1 MPLGAPAA
9 APAGWLQFCAKDR
22 LECERGSPR
31 FDVRMASATDTLDQG
46 SVGQAPTA
54 ATGDEAFADQG
65 QPGAFAWIAQANT
78 VRFEMSNDLTPAGF
92 QTYPAW
98 GASPDVDDGTGLERI
113 EPGVFAS
120 LETPYL
126 QPAGGRQATLT
137 ADMADDF
144 GTASV
149 PVSGDRRLS
158 WANREAPNLHV
169 QFASTYSL
177 TLTPAEPVST
187 LSLSSGS
194 WMTRRVGI
202 DAAMGR
208 LQAYR
213 AAGQV
218 TASGSMQLASGP
230 LVLTQ
235 DLWNEVR
242 TVNDRIN
249 RAILKRSDR
258 ELYGVDENWTLPL
271 EAGVNAGDCEDF
283 VLEKRR
289 ALLEAGVPQ
298 SALSIAVVTTY
309 RGVSHAV
316 LLISTDRGDYVLD
329 SLTPW
334 ILPWA
339 KTDYHWDERQVAGST
354 EHWASLSAPQIVKR
368 TADGKA
374 AVLLISL

>member
-9 APAGWLQFCAKDR
+9 APAGWVQFCAKDR
-22 LECERGSPR
+22 IECERGSPR
-31 FDVRMASATDTLDQG
+31 ADVQMASATATPDQG
-46 SVGQAPTA
+46 RASQAPTA
-54 ATGDEAFADQG
+54 ATGDEGFEDQG
-65 QPGAFAWIAQANT
+65 QPGAFAWFGQAGAF
-78 VRFEMSNDLTPAGF
+78 RFGT
-92 QTYPAW
+92 TK
-98 GASPDVDDGTGLERI
+98 DDAGLEKI

-218 TASGSMQLASGP
+218 TASGSTQLASGP

-289 ALLEAGVPQ
+289 ALLEA
-298 SALSIAVVTTY
+298 
-309 RGVSHAV
+309 
-316 LLISTDRGDYVLD
+316 
-329 SLTPW
+329 
-334 ILPWA
+334 
-339 KTDYHWDERQVAGST
+339 
-354 EHWASLSAPQIVKR
+354 
-368 TADGKA
+368 
-374 AVLLISL
+374 

>member
-9 APAGWLQFCAKDR
+9 APAGWVQFCAKDR
-22 LECERGSPR
+22 IECERGSPR
-31 FDVRMASATDTLDQG
+31 ADVQMASATATPDQG
-46 SVGQAPTA
+46 RASQAPTA
-54 ATGDEAFADQG
+54 ATGDEGFEDQG
-65 QPGAFAWIAQANT
+65 QPGAFAWFGQAGAF
-78 VRFEMSNDLTPAGF
+78 RFDTTKDVTPAGF
-92 QTYPAW
+92 QTHPAW

-144 GTASV
+144 GAASAPV
-149 PVSGDRRLS
+149 PGDRHLS
-158 WANREAPNLHV
+158 WANREAPNLHI

-187 LSLSSGS
+187 LSLSTGS

-218 TASGSMQLASGP
+218 TASGPTQMASGP

-235 DLWNEVR
+235 GLWNEVR
-242 TVNDRIN
+242 IVNDRIN

-298 SALSIAVVTTY
+298 SALYIAVVTTY

-316 LLISTDRGDYVLD
+316 LLITTDRGDYVLD
-329 SLTPW
+329 SLTP
-334 ILPWA
+334 
-339 KTDYHWDERQVAGST
+339 
-354 EHWASLSAPQIVKR
+354 
-368 TADGKA
+368 
-374 AVLLISL
+374 